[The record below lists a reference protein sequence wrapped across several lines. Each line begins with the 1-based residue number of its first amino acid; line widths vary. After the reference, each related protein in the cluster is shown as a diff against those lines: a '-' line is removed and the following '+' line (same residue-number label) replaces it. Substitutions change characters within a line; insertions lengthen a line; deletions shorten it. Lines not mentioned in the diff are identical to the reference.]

1 MHVAFFRVVA
11 TALLISGAIFGL
23 DEYQEREASLKLNR
37 AFRAYYAEKPVA
49 AARGFEEYLKI
60 KGENEVALRY
70 LARIALSSGDMTSAT
85 LYLERAIKADQ
96 SGNYS
101 LQLLSEIYLKQN
113 KLDDAARVL
122 ALILKTDPLN
132 ERALQV
138 MAYIYQQKNDP
149 RQAATYYKRLIIA
162 VQKGSG
168 NPDVMAQALYFL
180 GNYYY
185 QQDNFPRSLQYF
197 RKLHEI
203 DSDNGR
209 YLLIIGEL
217 QKITGQFRQ
226 SAATHEKLIE
236 RQPDFAQAYESLA
249 ETYFVLSDPRAL
261 PTVKK
266 FRKLKKDEKP
276 GILEG
281 IEQLLSGKED
291 EALRAFDQILG
302 ANQNRMSARLGRYRI
317 FARRANHAEARNEA
331 FAVVVIAQR
340 LNGYEVAREYAHI
353 TLDYLN
359 RQAKDT
365 NFRERF
371 FVPAHT
377 IGETALDAA
386 AEQLA
391 IDFVELYTTHA
402 TTLENT
408 NERGVAITY
417 QELAA
422 QTIEQLQIWYQ
433 TMLKNPKLTADKQQL
448 AKLEKRIREA
458 HNQLYQTRVSQA
470 WSQVNLKG
478 GIGDAI
484 KTADTAVAIEKEYA
498 TAYFVKGIIHNN
510 LAEKNTTEA
519 HAGAASAAGTKS
531 AASLAEYK
539 TAARYFEMAI
549 DITELKS
556 KKKVAPANYYFYS
569 GMALEKINEF
579 GKAEKQLKRTIE
591 LDPYNPTYLNY
602 LGYIYSLR
610 NMNLQE
616 ANSLVLRALED
627 DPENEAYLDTFG
639 WIQFKLGNY
648 REALEQLT
656 VAASFAQKKSAVDP
670 VIYFHLAEVHSKMNN
685 RVTAV
690 EYYIKT
696 RNDIKKASEP
706 MDLDYINAQ
715 IKKLESENKQ
725 SKKGEE
731 HK

>member
-1 MHVAFFRVVA
+1 MHAAFFRAVA
-11 TALLISGAIFGL
+11 TSLLIGGALFGL

-37 AFRAYYAEKPVA
+37 AFSAYYAEKPVA
-49 AARGFEEYLKI
+49 AARAFEEYLKI

-70 LARIALSSGDMTSAT
+70 LARIALSGGDITSAT
-85 LYLERAIKADQ
+85 LYLERAIKADPN
-96 SGNYS
+96 GNIS

-149 RQAATYYKRLIIA
+149 RMAATYNKRLIIA

-168 NPDVMAQALYFL
+168 NPDVQAQALYFL
-180 GNYYY
+180 GNHYY
-185 QQDNFPRSLQYF
+185 QQDNFHRSLAYF
-197 RKLHEI
+197 RKLHDI

-217 QKITGQFRQ
+217 QKITGQYRQ
-226 SAATHEKLIE
+226 SAETHEKLIE

-249 ETYFVLSDPRAL
+249 ETYFVLNDARAL
-261 PTVKK
+261 PTIQR
-266 FRKLKKDEKP
+266 FRKLKKNEKSL
-276 GILEG
+276 ILEG
-281 IEQLLSGKED
+281 IEQLLNGKED
-291 EALRAFDQILG
+291 AALKAFDQILA
-302 ANQNRMSARLGRYRI
+302 ANQNRMSARIGRYRI
-317 FARRANHAEARNEA
+317 YSKRGNHADARNEA

-340 LNGYEVAREYAHI
+340 LNGYEVAREYAHV
-353 TLDYLN
+353 TLEYLN
-359 RQAKDT
+359 RQAKEL

-371 FVPAHT
+371 FLPAQT
-377 IGETALDAA
+377 IGETALDPVS
-386 AEQLA
+386 EQLA

-422 QTIEQLQIWYQ
+422 QMIEQLQVWYQ

-448 AKLEKRIREA
+448 AKLEKRVREA

-478 GIGDAI
+478 GIADAI
-484 KTADTAVAIEKEYA
+484 KTADTAVGIEKEYA

-510 LAEKNTTEA
+510 LAEKSVSDA
-519 HAGAASAAGTKS
+519 QSGAAATKPGAA
-531 AASLAEYK
+531 LAEYK
-539 TAARYFEMAI
+539 TAAQYFEKAI
-549 DITELKS
+549 DITEQKS
-556 KKKVAPANYYFYS
+556 KKKVAPANYYFYW
-569 GMALEKINEF
+569 GMALEKINDF
-579 GKAEKQLKRTIE
+579 ARAEKQLKRTLE

-610 NMNLQE
+610 NINLQD
-616 ANSLVLRALED
+616 ANTLVLRALED

-656 VAASFAQKKSAVDP
+656 VAASFAQKKSNVDP
-670 VIYFHLAEVHSKMNN
+670 VIYFHLAEVHYKMNN

-690 EYYIKT
+690 EYYLKT

-706 MDLDYINAQ
+706 MDAEYINSQ

-731 HK
+731 NK